1 MVVALSIVRG
11 STGFATVERS
21 RPDGAPVASNGSSP
35 ESPCPP
41 SIDDADP
48 ARADPQSERRLRQL
62 MDAVP
67 ALVWS
72 ATADGTVSYV
82 NRRYQEYVGLSLT
95 VAVKGVV
102 HADDRPAVHERI
114 ARSCSSG
121 EPFDM
126 KYRLRRADGVYRWVQ
141 CRAEP
146 QRDPDGRIVQWYGVV
161 TDIDDEVRARD
172 ALRCAQDRLARA
184 AQVSGLAQLSA
195 AIAHEVNQPL
205 AAIVANADACQR
217 WLSAVPPNV
226 ERARTACGRIVRDAN
241 AASDVIHGIR
251 ALFRQRRAVGSTA
264 NINDVILEVRR
275 LMGDEIGMANAEV
288 TCDLDAGLPS
298 LAMDRVQIQQ
308 VLVNLIRN
316 GMEALEPGIR
326 GPRSIGIRSFRV
338 SSDLVRV
345 EVADRGKGLD
355 DVDRVFEPFF
365 TTKPNGM
372 GMGLAICRSI
382 IQAHDG
388 RMWAERNEPKGTRFV
403 FTLPLRAPEQSR
415 PDVVE

>member
-11 STGFATVERS
+11 SAAFANVEPS
-21 RPDGAPVASNGSSP
+21 RPDGAPVAPNGSSP
-35 ESPCPP
+35 ESPCAPN
-41 SIDDADP
+41 IDDAGE
-48 ARADPQSERRLRQL
+48 ARADLQSERRLRQL

-82 NRRYQEYVGLSLT
+82 NKRYQEYVGLPLAA
-95 VAVKGVV
+95 AVKGVV

-126 KYRLRRADGVYRWVQ
+126 KYRLRRADGVYRWIQ

-161 TDIDDEVRARD
+161 TDIDDEVRAQE
-172 ALRCAQDRLARA
+172 ALRCARDRLARA
-184 AQVSGLAQLSA
+184 AQASGLAQLSA
-195 AIAHEVNQPL
+195 AIAHEANQPL

-217 WLSAVPPNV
+217 WLSAAPPNA
-226 ERARTACGRIVRDAN
+226 ERARIACGRIVRDAN
-241 AASDVIHGIR
+241 AASAVIHGIR
-251 ALFRQRRAVGSTA
+251 ALFRQSRSVGPAA

-275 LMGDEIGMANAEV
+275 LMGDEIRMANAEV
-288 TCDLDAGLPS
+288 KCDLDAGLPP

-316 GMEALEPGIR
+316 ALEAVEPGTQ
-326 GPRSIGIRSFRV
+326 GPRSIGMRSFRV
-338 SSDLVRV
+338 SNDLVRV
-345 EVADRGKGLD
+345 EVTDRGRGLD

-403 FTLPLRAPEQSR
+403 FTLPIRGPEES
-415 PDVVE
+415 